1 MLSPTFRT
9 MTTLAWLAASLP
21 AITTAQEAA
30 TQAAPEA
37 PERPAVSEAPAPSDP
52 ALLQKKTG
60 EWIQTRRLIS
70 EEAAAWQ
77 TEKAGLADLN
87 AIRTREA
94 AQLDE
99 FIQVAQTRV
108 AELGSK
114 KQALASEQADLKS
127 WRATLESDL
136 ARLESDLRP
145 LLKRFPAPLREKI
158 EESLIRL
165 ESPEPD
171 QPLQNRARDVLLV
184 LQACLEFQN
193 TLTIDTE
200 VREIGGERREVDILY
215 LGLTQAWYVDA
226 AGKHSG
232 HGVPGDEG
240 WIWTED
246 LSLAPRVRSAIEIQS
261 RRAVPAFVELPL
273 SNAGAGAGKEGTE

>member
-1 MLSPTFRT
+1 
-9 MTTLAWLAASLP
+9 MTALAWLVAAALP
-21 AITTAQEAA
+21 ALVTAQEAA
-30 TQAAPEA
+30 APPAVQAPAAP
-37 PERPAVSEAPAPSDP
+37 DP

-60 EWIQTRRLIS
+60 EWIQTRRLIG

-77 TEKAGLADLN
+77 TEKATLSDLN
-87 AIRTREA
+87 AIRTKES

-99 FIQVAQTRV
+99 FIQAAQTRV

-114 KQALASEQADLKS
+114 KEALAQEQTDLKS
-127 WRATLESDL
+127 WRARLEADL
-136 ARLESDLRP
+136 AKLEADLRP
-145 LLKRFPAPLREKI
+145 LLVRFPAPLREKI
-158 EESLIRL
+158 QESLIRL
-165 ESPEPD
+165 ESPETD

-193 TLTIDTE
+193 ALTIDTE
-200 VREIGGERREVDILY
+200 VREIGGERREVEILY

-232 HGVPGDEG
+232 HGVPGGNG

-246 LSLAPRVRSAIEIQS
+246 NSLAARVRSAIEIQA
-261 RRAVPAFVELPL
+261 RRAVPAFVELPI
-273 SNAGAGAGKEGTE
+273 SNPVAGAGKEGAE